1 MEYSFKKSPQS
12 ESLTLRLDDYGF
24 ILRKDGKEEVFSYAS
39 VLSVRI
45 TRSNNHVYTL
55 YIFPDDHKPI
65 VITSRCCD
73 ENGALIDQSASYSL
87 FVRVLHHHLKEKS
100 RAVFTAGNS
109 PDRIWQWSGISA
121 FVSFIISITA
131 SYGGFSLVNPY
142 MLALILTS
150 LMVATIFLLSAN
162 KLPKTYKPTEIPL
175 QFLP

>member
-1 MEYSFKKSPQS
+1 M
-12 ESLTLRLDDYGF
+12 TLRLGDYGF

-45 TRSNNHVYTL
+45 TKSNNHVYTL
-55 YIFPDDHKPI
+55 YICADDHKPI
-65 VITSRCCD
+65 VITSRSCD
-73 ENGALIDQSASYSL
+73 ENGALIDQLAAYSL

-109 PDRIWQWSGISA
+109 PDRIWQWAGISA
-121 FVSFIISITA
+121 FVSFIISIAA

-142 MLALILTS
+142 MLALILTT
-150 LMVATIFLLSAN
+150 LMVVTIFLLSAN